1 MSTGNAS
8 VDKIID
14 TTIGHEGAYSN
25 NSADRGG
32 ATMWGITETVARAH
46 GFKGDMRLLP
56 RATAVNIYEA
66 DYWFGPRFDLVQ
78 QVSPLIAAELFD
90 TGVNMGPSVPAKFFQ
105 RWLNVF
111 NNQQKLYPDLIADGQ
126 IGPRTING
134 LKQYLSARGKDAE
147 KVMVRALNCSQGN
160 RYLELSEG
168 REANE
173 TFTYG
178 WLLNR
183 VGAL

>member
-1 MSTGNAS
+1 MSTGNAT
-8 VDKIID
+8 VDKIIND
-14 TTIGHEGAYSN
+14 TIGHEGGYSN

-46 GFKGDMRLLP
+46 GYKGDMRQLP
-56 RATAVNIYEA
+56 RATAIGIYEA
-66 DYWFGPRFDLVQ
+66 DYWFGPRFDQVQ
-78 QVSPLIAAELFD
+78 QVSSQIAAELFD
-90 TGVNMGPSVPAKFFQ
+90 TGVNMGPSVPSKFFQ
-105 RWLNVF
+105 RWLNAF

-126 IGPRTING
+126 IGPRTINA
-134 LKQYLSARGKDAE
+134 LKQYLVSRGKDAE
-147 KVMVRALNCSQGN
+147 KVMMRALNCSQGA

-183 VGAL
+183 VGSL